1 MKRRSFVL
9 SGLAATAMP
18 TGALA
23 VPPNAPRAWFEL
35 RFFHLR
41 NDFERSRLDSLL
53 KDVYLPASSRLGLGP
68 LGFFNV
74 SVGPNMP
81 MLVALTSYASLA
93 AMEVAL
99 DQLAT
104 DSAWS
109 KAMEEFSKPKEP
121 AYARMESRLIR
132 AFASMPKIEVP
143 PQDPARAARVFE
155 LRIYEARN
163 LKASLTKIKMFEEG
177 EIAIF
182 RKTGLLPVF
191 FGQTVVGTG
200 LPSLTYLLAYDS
212 VEAREKNWR
221 KFLNHPDWVKLR
233 AMPGYSDAE
242 IVSNIHSSFLRP
254 TNYSPIR

>member
-1 MKRRSFVL
+1 MRRRSFVL
-9 SGLAATAMP
+9 SSLAASAMSS
-18 TGALA
+18 GALA
-23 VPPNAPRAWFEL
+23 IPPNSPRAWFEL

-41 NDFERSRLDSLL
+41 NDFERPRLDALL
-53 KDVYLPASSRLGLGP
+53 KDVYLPASSRLGFGP
-68 LGFFNV
+68 VGFFNV

-81 MLVALTSYASLA
+81 MLVGLTSYPSLA
-93 AMEVAL
+93 AMETAL
-99 DQLAT
+99 DQLAA
-104 DSAWS
+104 DSAWN

-132 AFASMPKIEVP
+132 AFASLPGIEVP
-143 PQDPARAARVFE
+143 PQEAGRAARVFE
-155 LRIYEARN
+155 LRVYESRN

-200 LPSLTYLLAYDS
+200 LPSLTYMLAYDS
-212 VEAREKNWR
+212 VEAREENWR
-221 KFLNHPDWVKLR
+221 KFLSHPDWIKLR

-242 IVSNIHSSFLRP
+242 IVSNIHSCFLRP

>member
-9 SGLAATAMP
+9 SGLAAGAMSP
-18 TGALA
+18 MALA
-23 VPPNAPRAWFEL
+23 LPTNSPRAWFEL

-41 NDFERSRLDSLL
+41 NDFERSRVDTLL
-53 KDVYLPASSRLGLGP
+53 KNVYLPASSRLGFGP
-68 LGFFNV
+68 VGFFNV

-81 MLVALTSYASLA
+81 MLIGLTSYPSLA
-93 AMEVAL
+93 AMEIAL
-99 DQLAT
+99 DQLAADT
-104 DSAWS
+104 AWS
-109 KAMEEFSKPKEP
+109 KALEEFSKPKEP

-132 AFASMPKIEVP
+132 AFASMPSIEVP
-143 PQDPARAARVFE
+143 PQEPGRAPRFFE
-155 LRIYEARN
+155 LRVYESRN

-212 VEAREKNWR
+212 MEAREEGWR
-221 KFLNHPDWVKLR
+221 KFIGHPDWIKLR

-242 IVSNIHSSFLRP
+242 IVSNISSCFLRP
-254 TNYSPIR
+254 TDYSPIR